1 MPVVSNETALTI
13 VLAALG
19 LYFLVLVIRALA
31 GYLRFLRLR
40 ATALLTW
47 PVQRPAHFP
56 LLVGLGVLALG
67 VAVLNGSMNRPLH
80 HVASQ
85 VLIAVYFILVVPLAT
100 RIRLGLYRDGVWA
113 DAGFLPYAEIAR
125 MTFVEGRQIVLV
137 MLARGRGAAFRLPVP
152 AEEYG
157 VVRKLIEEKIRSH
170 TLTVDSAILG
180 L

>member
-1 MPVVSNETALTI
+1 MPGLSNETALTI

-19 LYFLVLVIRALA
+19 LYFLVLVARALA
-31 GYLRFLRLR
+31 GYLRFLRVR
-40 ATALLTW
+40 ATAVLTW
-47 PVQRPAHFP
+47 PVRRPAHFP

-85 VLIAVYFILVVPLAT
+85 VLIAVYFMVVVPLAT

-113 DAGFLPYAEIAR
+113 DAGFLPYPEIAR
-125 MTFVEGRQIVLV
+125 LAFVEEPEVVLV
-137 MLARGRGAAFRLPVP
+137 MLARDRGSAFRLPVP

-157 VVRKLIEEKIRSH
+157 AVRKLIEEKIRSH
-170 TLTVDSAILG
+170 ALTVDCAILG

>member
-1 MPVVSNETALTI
+1 MPGLSNETALTI

-19 LYFLVLVIRALA
+19 LYFVVLVARALA
-31 GYLRFLRLR
+31 GYLRFLKLQ
-40 ATALLTW
+40 ATAVLTW
-47 PVQRPAHFP
+47 PVRRPAHFP

-80 HVASQ
+80 HVVSQ
-85 VLIAVYFILVVPLAT
+85 LLIAVYFMVVVPLAT

-113 DAGFLPYAEIAR
+113 DAGFLRYAEIAR
-125 MTFVEGRQIVLV
+125 LAFVEEPEIVLV
-137 MLARGRGAAFRLPVP
+137 MLARRRGSAFRLPVP

-157 VVRKLIEEKIRSH
+157 AVRKLIEEKVRSH
-170 TLTVDSAILG
+170 ALTVDSAILG

>member
-1 MPVVSNETALTI
+1 MPGLSNETALTI

-19 LYFLVLVIRALA
+19 LYFLVLVARALA
-31 GYLRFLRLR
+31 GYLRFLKLR
-40 ATALLTW
+40 ATAVLTW
-47 PVQRPAHFP
+47 PVRRPAHFP

-67 VAVLNGSMNRPLH
+67 VAVLNSSMNRPLH

-85 VLIAVYFILVVPLAT
+85 VLIAVYFMVVVPLAT

-125 MTFVEGRQIVLV
+125 LAFVEEPEIVLV
-137 MLARGRGAAFRLPVP
+137 MLARGRGSAFRLPVP
-152 AEEYG
+152 TKEYG
-157 VVRKLIEEKIRSH
+157 AVRKLIEEKIRSH
-170 TLTVDSAILG
+170 ALTVDSAILG

>member
-1 MPVVSNETALTI
+1 MPGLATQTALTV
-13 VLAALG
+13 VLAGLG

-31 GYLRFLRLR
+31 GYLRFVRLR
-40 ATALLTW
+40 ATAVLTW
-47 PVQRPAHFP
+47 PVRRPAHFP
-56 LLVGLGVLALG
+56 LLLGLGVLALG
-67 VAVLNGSMNRPLH
+67 VAVLNGRMNRPLH

-125 MTFVEGRQIVLV
+125 MAFVEGHEVVLV
-137 MLARGRGAAFRLPVP
+137 MLARGRGSAFRLPLP
-152 AEEYG
+152 AGEYG
-157 VVRKLIEEKIRSH
+157 AVRKVIEEKIRSRA
-170 TLTVDSAILG
+170 LTVDSAILG